1 MGGSMAPDALPESST
16 RTTVWPASN
25 PWGALGH
32 RLLGLGFLALVTVLL
47 AASVGAYD
55 KIPQDLIDRPTWVT
69 LYTDHTGLQLDRN
82 ADVKLRGVLVGQVR
96 DVTADGTRAKLRLAI
111 DPDQIGHIPANI
123 TAVMLPKTLFG
134 EKYVSL
140 LAPSTPSSTP
150 IATGATI
157 HQDTSASAIELEN
170 VLNDILPLLQAVQPD
185 KLSST
190 LTALATALQGRGQQI
205 GNTVVTLDSYLA
217 ALNQQMPTIQSDV
230 RKLADVLDVYN
241 GSLPDL
247 LTILRNLTVTSS
259 TLTQQQANL
268 QAFLDDTTDLADT
281 AQPFLVQHAGRLNQL
296 GQLARPVL
304 DVLATY
310 APQYP
315 CLTAGIV
322 TLQHNIEGAF
332 DTGRLHITL
341 EITRDNGK
349 YITGQDEP
357 ANAADLPPYCAGLPN
372 DAPVPAPETQ
382 IASGYDYGAPHGGVL
397 TPLPEFPI
405 VQPPTTAPGS
415 GPHGEGSG
423 AGLVDAPMGYAGTAE
438 ERDLIKPLVA
448 AATGQNVDQVGD
460 IADLLW
466 GPLMRGAVVSTR

>member
-1 MGGSMAPDALPESST
+1 MSQT

-32 RLLGLGFLALVTVLL
+32 RLLGLGFVLLVAVLL
-47 AASVGAYD
+47 AASVGAYE
-55 KIPQDLIDRPTWVT
+55 KIPQDLVNPPTWVT
-69 LYTDHTGLQLDRN
+69 LYADHTGLQLDRN
-82 ADVKLRGVLVGQVR
+82 ADVKLRGVLVGEVR
-96 DVTADGTRAKLRLAI
+96 DVSSDGRQARLRLAI
-111 DPDQIGHIPANI
+111 DPDQVGHIPANVS
-123 TAVMLPKTLFG
+123 AVMLPKTLFG

-140 LAPSTPSSTP
+140 VPPGTPSSRP
-150 IATGATI
+150 IATGAVI
-157 HQDTSASAIELEN
+157 HQDTSASGIELEK
-170 VLNDILPLLQAVQPD
+170 VLDDVLPLLQAVQPD

-190 LTALATALQGRGQQI
+190 LTALATALEGRGQRI
-205 GNTVVTLDSYLA
+205 GDTVVTLDSYLA
-217 ALNQQMPTIQSDV
+217 ALNRQLPTIQSDV

-259 TLTQQQANL
+259 TVTEQQVNL
-268 QAFLDDTTDLADT
+268 QAFLYDTTDFADT
-281 AQPFLVQHAGRLNQL
+281 AEPFLVQHAGRIIQL

-310 APQYP
+310 APEYP
-315 CLTAGIV
+315 CFTAGIV
-322 TLQHNIEGAF
+322 RLQQNIEGAF

-349 YITGQDEP
+349 YVAGQDEP
-357 ANAADLPPYCAGLPN
+357 ANAANTGPECVGLPN
-372 DAPVPAPETQ
+372 GVQVPGPEQ
-382 IASGYDYGAPHGGVL
+382 QVADGYDYGAGNHGGVL
-397 TPLPEFPI
+397 ASLPQVPL
-405 VQPPTTAPGS
+405 VGTGTGTAS
-415 GPHGEGSG
+415 GNGG
-423 AGLVDAPMGYAGTAE
+423 GLVTADMGYSGTAE
-438 ERDLIKPLVA
+438 EQDLIKPLVA